1 MDTAPSTRDLILNAA
16 EQLFGSEG
24 YAKVTIN
31 QICKASGLPVGSVY
45 HHFGSKAGV
54 LSAVLE
60 RGTVEIFADLSAAD
74 DQAGP
79 PLERLAAYY
88 RTAADLIAKRLPMYR
103 LLASLQLHQA
113 GSDEVQ
119 AILRESVQ
127 RAQARLV
134 AFIEPVARSC
144 GVADAAECAKDLA
157 ALHLVF
163 LTGLVASAD
172 SAGIDVRTGISQH
185 LHRLIV
191 ASILDRAGGSAREH

>member
-1 MDTAPSTRDLILNAA
+1 MDTAPSTRDLILDAA
-16 EQLFGSEG
+16 EQLFGSQG

-31 QICKASGLPVGSVY
+31 QICEASRLPVGSVY
-45 HHFGSKAGV
+45 YHFGNKAGV

-79 PLERLAAYY
+79 PLERLAAFY

-103 LLASLQLHQA
+103 LLASLQLHQP
-113 GSDEVQ
+113 GSDEIKV
-119 AILRESVQ
+119 ILRESVQ
-127 RAQARLV
+127 RAQARVV

-144 GVADAAECAKDLA
+144 GVADAAACARELA

-163 LTGLVASAD
+163 LTGLVVSAD

-185 LHRLIV
+185 LHQLTV
-191 ASILDRAGGSAREH
+191 ALILDRAAGSAPEH